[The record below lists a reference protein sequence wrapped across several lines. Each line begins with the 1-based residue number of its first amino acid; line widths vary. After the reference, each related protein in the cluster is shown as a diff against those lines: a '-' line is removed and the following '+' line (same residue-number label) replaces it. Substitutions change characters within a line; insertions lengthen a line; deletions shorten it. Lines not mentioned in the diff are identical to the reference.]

1 MYTYTR
7 ILKYFTDMQRR
18 MRKIQN
24 REYFLSHKNND
35 YIDTIQNNNNQRNMR
50 VIVSSTS
57 ANNSSV
63 TCANLRQKIVALPMT
78 VTLGNR
84 AIMTTPTSTRTTTK
98 QNNRMV
104 YVPAEQIVRKHG
116 RRDDVA
122 FTKRAE
128 SRVIPCMLHI

>member
-35 YIDTIQNNNNQRNMR
+35 YIATIQNNNNQRNMR

-63 TCANLRQKIVALPMT
+63 TCKSQTENCSVTHDSDTRKQSNNDNANVDT
-78 VTLGNR
+78 NDNE
-84 AIMTTPTSTRTTTK
+84 TK
-98 QNNRMV
+98 Q
-104 YVPAEQIVRKHG
+104 PHG
-116 RRDDVA
+116 ICISVA
-122 FTKRAE
+122 NST
-128 SRVIPCMLHI
+128 